1 MQIKKTTVG
10 ISRKLNLGNYETK
23 DFYLT
28 AEAELEDGE
37 TLTDVNNTL
46 KKALEHQLDNWE
58 MDTKGVVPTITTA
71 DVLVKQKVPESLPQQ
86 FEQLICP
93 QCQEPMQ
100 KKEGKDYYLCNKHW
114 GYPAM
119 IKKGE
124 VRDRYQS
131 QTQK

>member
-28 AEAELEDGE
+28 AEAELESGE
-37 TLTDVNNTL
+37 TLVDVNNSL
-46 KKALEHQLDNWE
+46 KKTLELQLDNWE
-58 MDTKGVVPTITTA
+58 MEMKGITPTIVTA
-71 DVLVKQKVPESLPQQ
+71 DVLAKQQPQEIVSQ
-86 FEQLICP
+86 QTETLICP
-93 QCQEPMQ
+93 VCKELMQ
-100 KKEGKDYYLCNKHW
+100 KKEGKDYYLCKKHW

-119 IKKGE
+119 IKKGQ
-124 VRDRYQS
+124 VRDRFQS